1 MPNLEILI
9 NSGAIPALVGV
20 LNNHFDKPDVIQ
32 YAMNMFLELSKH
44 STDTSNL
51 LIAANLPD
59 AIFKVINGNKTH
71 KETLSKSCHI
81 IDNLIVTHPMILT
94 PNRVVILRAVVIFIG
109 IDMSTST
116 NIDEDPEHPVIENED
131 YT

>member
-1 MPNLEILI
+1 MDLEILI

-32 YAMNMFLELSKH
+32 YAMNMFLQLSKH
-44 STDTSNL
+44 NTDTSNL
-51 LIAANLPD
+51 LITANLPD

-71 KETLSKSCHI
+71 QETLSKSCHI
-81 IDNLIVTHPMILT
+81 ISNLIITHPMILT
-94 PNRVVILRAVVIFIG
+94 PNRVEILRAVVNFIG
-109 IDMSTST
+109 VETST
-116 NIDEDPEHPVIENED
+116 DNDIAEDPDHPVIVNED